1 MKKNNLLS
9 AITIG
14 ISAMMVLQSPVS
26 AYANENLEN
35 LDSLDNSNP
44 GVTEEQAQ
52 PETPYE
58 PITEDVQ
65 SAADTAID
73 ACVST
78 PAAEETDSGEQSQP
92 AQEQQAETNQVVAQ
106 QEVQQ
111 AADIILNGDSE
122 SGTPSASEQK
132 QTQEVKDLIAA
143 ATAVAQDSAD
153 EEDNKVNS
161 AVSSYEEAAKDI
173 ADAKEN
179 LTLAEEANKEA
190 DAAHKEAVTEV
201 TNAAA
206 ELVSP
211 AGIVDTANNISGT
224 VSDANKDAQE
234 LVESIEKAE
243 SEEEATQIIE
253 NLTTLITTAESTVQL
268 QKEHYGTLSTAY
280 DKAIK
285 ELNEAQATL
294 AEKEEA
300 LGSNIDQASLK
311 IADAEAE
318 VAAAQQKVDNLG
330 AALEAVE
337 NMLDNSSTPTDGD
350 TLNKKRGNNWS
361 GKFTTNV
368 DNSRNIMKDVV
379 VNYYLPQVAGKNI
392 ITNDPSH
399 PYVFSN
405 PNPKNVDYEHRYT
418 TLEYYY
424 VDDDGSIKKDT
435 KYFNWDSIS
444 KSDFYNQNIGKNEG
458 DTGIV
463 MYEKTL
469 EEVNSVQDYEKAVEL
484 AKAYYENNPDFK
496 RNGLPLTHGNNYK
509 RCTEQG
515 WFNVYT
521 YMDGDEKKFIVH
533 GELTGPQTGTSV
545 GVTPAFTSFVDANGV
560 EHELTLVPAPSEANT
575 NGLYKD
581 ANCLIIGDN
590 ATLTKVL
597 NGTDDYS
604 YVHDNVVDKYG
615 ISEETISRLLAD
627 NQKLNDYISDNTT
640 AALVNR
646 YANYRKEVDEAK
658 NAAQVATDQVAALK
672 TAMETVE
679 AAKTNPNRNLTA
691 KQILKVDSV
700 ADYLGLELTSTQAAS
715 LDQMNMTQLK
725 EKLQELKAEA
735 DKKVA
740 DAIDEMI
747 IVRGKKDKADQILK
761 KLFPTPDPEPE
772 VEPEP
777 DPGTGGA
784 PTTPTTPDPG
794 TGEAPTTPTTPD
806 PGAGETPTTPTTP
819 DGPTTPATG
828 GTSTTPTTDAPT
840 TPATGGTSTAPT
852 TPDGPTTPTTGE
864 VASAT
869 TYSAPT
875 VAPTDA
881 GTVTPTTI
889 ADVTPALAATPAP
902 AAPAGQN
909 LVDTPDTP
917 IIPAAQAVVDDQVT
931 QPGGDDQ
938 TSQPG
943 GGDQVTQPGG
953 DEVQP
958 EAVQIDDGTTP
969 LAAGANPE
977 NLQANSEVH
986 PDDSLANPV
995 DILDDDTA
1003 LASTITDSTQK
1014 SMSWWWLLI
1023 IALLGATGK
1032 KMYDEHV
1039 AKKEEKDNLD
1049 K

>member
-26 AYANENLEN
+26 AYASENLEN

-111 AADIILNGDSE
+111 AANIILKGDSE
-122 SGTPSASEQK
+122 SGTPSAAEQK
-132 QTQEVKDLIAA
+132 QTQEVKDLIEAA
-143 ATAVAQDSAD
+143 NAVAKDSTD
-153 EEDNKVNS
+153 EEGNKVNS
-161 AVSSYEEAAKDI
+161 AVTSYEEAAKDI

-179 LTLAEEANKEA
+179 LTQAEEANKEA

-484 AKAYYENNPDFK
+484 AKSYYKDNPDFK

-545 GVTPAFTSFVDANGV
+545 GETPAFTSFVDANGV

-658 NAAQVATDQVAALK
+658 NAAQVATDQVTALK

-691 KQILKVDSV
+691 KQILNVESV
-700 ADYLGLELTSTQAAS
+700 AEHLGLEVSPQEAEALN
-715 LDQMNMTQLK
+715 LMNMTQLK

-735 DKKVA
+735 DKKIA

-772 VEPEP
+772 TDPGTGGAPTTPTTP

-794 TGEAPTTPTTPD
+794 T
-806 PGAGETPTTPTTP
+806 GETPTTPTTP

-902 AAPAGQN
+902 AAPAVQN

-977 NLQANSEVH
+977 NLQANSDVH
-986 PDDSLANPV
+986 PDDSLANSV

-1032 KMYDEHV
+1032 KMYDEHM

>member
-26 AYANENLEN
+26 AYASENLEN

-44 GVTEEQAQ
+44 GVSEEQAQ

-78 PAAEETDSGEQSQP
+78 PAAEDTGSGEQNQP

-106 QEVQQ
+106 VEVQQ

-132 QTQEVKDLIAA
+132 QTQEVKDLISA
-143 ATAVAQDSAD
+143 ATAVAQDSTD
-153 EEDNKVNS
+153 EEGNKVNS
-161 AVSSYEEAAKDI
+161 AVTSYEEAAKDI

-179 LTLAEEANKEA
+179 LAKAEEANKEA
-190 DAAHKEAVTEV
+190 DAAHKEAVTDV
-201 TNAAA
+201 TDAAA

-211 AGIVDTANNISGT
+211 SGIVDTANNISGT
-224 VSDANKDAQE
+224 VSDANKDAEE

-253 NLTTLITTAESTVQL
+253 NLETLITTAESTVQL
-268 QKEHYGTLSTAY
+268 QKEHYDTLSKAY
-280 DKAIK
+280 NKAIE
-285 ELNEAQATL
+285 ELTKAQETL

-300 LGSNIDQASLK
+300 LGSNIDQASSK
-311 IADAEAE
+311 ISDAEAE

-337 NMLDNSSTPTDGD
+337 NMLDNSKSTDGD
-350 TLNKKRGNNWS
+350 ILDKKRGNNWS

-392 ITNDPSH
+392 ITNDPAH
-399 PYVFSN
+399 PYTFSN
-405 PNPKNVDYEHRYT
+405 PDPKNVDYEHRYT

-424 VDDDGSIKKDT
+424 VDDDGSIQKDI

-444 KSDFYNQNIGKNEG
+444 KSDFKNQNIGKNEG
-458 DTGIV
+458 NTGIV

-469 EEVNSVQDYEKAVEL
+469 EEVNSVQEYEKAMEL
-484 AKAYYENNPDFK
+484 AKSYYADNPDFQ
-496 RNGLPLTHGNNYK
+496 RNGLSLTNGKNLT
-509 RCTEQG
+509 RCIEQG

-521 YMDGDEKKFIVH
+521 YMDGDEKKYIVH
-533 GELTGPQTGTSV
+533 GQLTGPQTGTSV
-545 GVTPAFTSFVDANGV
+545 GETPAFTSFVDENGI
-560 EHELTLVPAPSEANT
+560 EHELTLVPQPSEANT
-575 NGLYKD
+575 NGLYKN

-590 ATLTKVL
+590 STLKKVL
-597 NGTDDYS
+597 NGTDGYS

-615 ISEETISRLLAD
+615 ISEETITRLLD
-627 NQKLNDYISDNTT
+627 ENQKLNDYITDNTK

-658 NAAQVATDQVAALK
+658 SAAQVATDQVTSLK

-691 KQILKVDSV
+691 KQILNVESV
-700 ADYLGLELTSTQAAS
+700 AEHLGLEVSPQEAEVLN
-715 LDQMNMTQLK
+715 LMNMTQLK

-735 DKKVA
+735 DKKIA
-740 DAIDEMI
+740 DALDEMI
-747 IVRGKKDKADQILK
+747 IVRGKKDKADQLLK

-772 VEPEP
+772 
-777 DPGTGGA
+777 
-784 PTTPTTPDPG
+784 PTPSDT
-794 TGEAPTTPTTPD
+794 
-806 PGAGETPTTPTTP
+806 
-819 DGPTTPATG
+819 
-828 GTSTTPTTDAPT
+828 
-840 TPATGGTSTAPT
+840 PT
-852 TPDGPTTPTTGE
+852 TPDGPTTPTTGG
-864 VASAT
+864 T
-869 TYSAPT
+869 TTTPAPDAPTTPTGADAPT
-875 VAPTDA
+875 VVDTTPTATPTDT
-881 GTVTPTTI
+881 GTVAPTTI
-889 ADVTPALAATPAP
+889 ADVAPALAATPAP
-902 AAPAGQN
+902 AAPAVQTA
-909 LVDTPDTP
+909 VDAPDTP
-917 IIPAAQAVVDDQVT
+917 VAQPVVDNQNV
-931 QPGGDDQ
+931 
-938 TSQPG
+938 QPG
-943 GGDQVTQPGG
+943 GGED
-953 DEVQP
+953 VQP
-958 EAVQIDDGTTP
+958 ETVEIDDGTTP
-969 LAAGANPE
+969 LADSVSSE
-977 NLQANSEVH
+977 NLQANSDVH

-1003 LASTITDSTQK
+1003 LSSTITDSTQK
-1014 SMSWWWLLI
+1014 RMSWWWLLI

-1032 KMYDEHV
+1032 KMYDEHM
-1039 AKKEEKDNLD
+1039 AKKEEKDDLN